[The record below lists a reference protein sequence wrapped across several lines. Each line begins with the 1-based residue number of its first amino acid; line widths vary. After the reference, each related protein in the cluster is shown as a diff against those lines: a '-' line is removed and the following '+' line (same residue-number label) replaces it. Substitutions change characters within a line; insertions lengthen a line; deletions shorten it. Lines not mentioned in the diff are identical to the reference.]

1 MFGNQWE
8 DAILP
13 FSILALTVWIQ
24 MLVSSTGAI
33 FQARNKTNYL
43 MFGGLVSAF
52 ILVFSIVLG
61 VSLKSIIYVSLFL
74 TFGFVVNLIFSF
86 WLLMTKALSSNLLE
100 FLVI

>member
-52 ILVFSIVLG
+52 ILVFSIVLE
-61 VSLKSIIYVSLFL
+61 L
-74 TFGFVVNLIFSF
+74 
-86 WLLMTKALSSNLLE
+86 A
-100 FLVI
+100 

>member
-1 MFGNQWE
+1 
-8 DAILP
+8 
-13 FSILALTVWIQ
+13 

-61 VSLKSIIYVSLFL
+61 VSLKV
-74 TFGFVVNLIFSF
+74 
-86 WLLMTKALSSNLLE
+86 
-100 FLVI
+100 